1 MPFKTFHEHIVPSY
15 IIFIKLEMR
24 IDLVIQRPIIT
35 CHSMICYLH
44 TVPTTAHTVET
55 HSLRF
60 LAAVLHEVREEQL
73 VLGDKVGVE
82 EMGERLV

>member
-1 MPFKTFHEHIVPSY
+1 MNTLFLHTY
-15 IIFIKLEMR
+15 IIFTKREMR
-24 IDLVIQRPIIT
+24 IDLVIQRPTIT

-44 TVPTTAHTVET
+44 TVPTTARSVET

-82 EMGERLV
+82 KMGERLV